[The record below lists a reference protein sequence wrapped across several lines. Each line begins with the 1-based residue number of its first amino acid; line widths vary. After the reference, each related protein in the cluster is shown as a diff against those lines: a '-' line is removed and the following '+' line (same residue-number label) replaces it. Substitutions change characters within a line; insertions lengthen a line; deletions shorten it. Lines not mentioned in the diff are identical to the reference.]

1 METYIVTGIRE
12 ETVAD
17 GSHRHIIEV
26 CTQGG
31 IRHTLEEV
39 VDSIRAGDTW
49 KTLGKGYPGEIQPLE
64 SCPYPGCTTS
74 PYIATNDDPPTL
86 VKQ

>member
-1 METYIVTGIRE
+1 MAVYIVTGVRE
-12 ETVAD
+12 EISAD

-31 IRHTLEEV
+31 IRQTLEEV

-64 SCPYPGCTTS
+64 SCPHPGCTAS
-74 PYIATNDDPPTL
+74 PYITTTPIQPR
-86 VKQ
+86 